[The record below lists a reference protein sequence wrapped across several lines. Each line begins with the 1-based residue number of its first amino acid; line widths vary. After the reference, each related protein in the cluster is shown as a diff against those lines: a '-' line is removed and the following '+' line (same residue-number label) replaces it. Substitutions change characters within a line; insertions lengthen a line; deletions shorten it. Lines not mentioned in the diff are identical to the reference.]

1 MFTIRQSPI
10 RRVRQ
15 ITFTFYDILSDLNDN
30 GSSVRRTLNPE
41 PEIFEMEI
49 VLETYPKP
57 ILVYTLENQ
66 LRVDDL
72 MTLGERLED
81 SH

>member
-1 MFTIRQSPI
+1 MIIRI
-10 RRVRQ
+10 
-15 ITFTFYDILSDLNDN
+15 
-30 GSSVRRTLNPE
+30 GE
-41 PEIFEMEI
+41 PH
-49 VLETYPKP
+49 TYHPKP